1 MSTVKPSTTANVC
14 LGLLATIACGWVMV
28 IGRGIIVPILFGA
41 LLAFLMYQL
50 SVVIGL
56 IPIVGKRLPKFARM
70 LLATIVAITAI
81 LVLSLIFTRNL
92 EQIARV
98 APGYFEAFSELIN
111 RIAAL
116 FHFELSLTWQ
126 NIQST
131 LFADIKLDA
140 AIRFGLGSI
149 SVSIAH
155 AFLIFIYAAF
165 FLAERR
171 YLDAK
176 IAYAF
181 KDKQAR
187 ETIQTV
193 LRRIADNVGTYIA
206 IKTLVNVILG
216 VVCWLVLTFFGI
228 EYAIFWALITAIFN
242 YIPYVGSLFAVMLP
256 VFVSIGQ
263 YETIETTLIL
273 LASLILLQNFI
284 GYYLEPRMLGKG
296 LNMSPLLI
304 IISLAVWTG
313 IWGVAGAILSLPLTA
328 AMIIVLESMPS
339 LRPLAIFMNAGPIP
353 EDEIEQGTQ
362 QG

>member
-1 MSTVKPSTTANVC
+1 M
-14 LGLLATIACGWVMV
+14 
-28 IGRGIIVPILFGA
+28 PILFGA
-41 LLAFLMYQL
+41 LMAFLMYQL
-50 SVVIGL
+50 SVVIGA
-56 IPIVGKRLPKFARM
+56 IPVVGKHLPKFARM
-70 LLATIVAITAI
+70 LLATIVAIIAI
-81 LVLSLIFTRNL
+81 LILTAIFTRNL

-98 APGYFEAFSELIN
+98 APGYFDAFSDLIN
-111 RIAAL
+111 RIAAF

-140 AIRFGLGSI
+140 AIRFGLGSL

-171 YLDAK
+171 HLDAK

-181 KDKQAR
+181 KDEKAR
-187 ETIQTV
+187 KTIQTV

-216 VVCWLVLTFFGI
+216 IVCWLVLWLFGI

-263 YETIETTLIL
+263 YETIESTLVL
-273 LASLILLQNFI
+273 LASLILLQNVI
-284 GYYLEPRMLGKG
+284 GYYVEPRMLGKG

-313 IWGVAGAILSLPLTA
+313 IWGIAGAILSLPLTA
-328 AMIIVLESMPS
+328 AIIILLESIPS

-353 EDEIEQGTQ
+353 EFEEEEEAQAG
-362 QG
+362 